1 MTKTT
6 DPYEEDKDFADF
18 IKRMGEDLIRDYKE
32 SLTGEDFIKAGD
44 LIRSLIC
51 RIEGLENAIKI
62 RDRKTK
68 QKTKALNDS
77 WFLAMKQLTAKIHN
91 DMGVNDG

>member
-51 RIEGLENAIKI
+51 NIEGLENAIKI
-62 RDRKTK
+62 SILPR
-68 QKTKALNDS
+68 
-77 WFLAMKQLTAKIHN
+77 
-91 DMGVNDG
+91 